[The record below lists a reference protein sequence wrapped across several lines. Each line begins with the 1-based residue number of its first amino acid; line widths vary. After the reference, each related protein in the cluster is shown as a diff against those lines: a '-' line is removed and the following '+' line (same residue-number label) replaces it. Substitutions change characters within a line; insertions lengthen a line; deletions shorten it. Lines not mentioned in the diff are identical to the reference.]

1 MSTHVLTPAWFHRMS
16 NRAFWWEMG
25 WRSNLR
31 CKSPVFDAIN
41 LRILK
46 AQLEQ
51 LSRQCNILLPV
62 LAMIALIS
70 MAGSG
75 VSPAFAQQ
83 TVTKDLY
90 GGLIEVDIPE
100 GFEEL
105 RLTEMELTFPSL
117 PLPDYVYSDALR
129 TTLLAVSIINNPD
142 TNVDMLT
149 YTAEWAKALE
159 GTLPEF
165 NWDQRRV
172 ARIEGR
178 PWIVWQYNA
187 RTINQFKEPE
197 NSSTVMFMSILSKD
211 VMVLVL
217 GHAPRGIFA
226 KNMQMFQDAVTSLNL
241 SINSPQ
247 MSNAEAA
254 GQ

>member
-1 MSTHVLTPAWFHRMS
+1 MRF
-16 NRAFWWEMG
+16 
-25 WRSNLR
+25 
-31 CKSPVFDAIN
+31 KSPVFDEIN
-41 LRILK
+41 MRPLRTQLALLK
-46 AQLEQ
+46 VH
-51 LSRQCNILLPV
+51 SFGFVPI
-62 LAMIALIS
+62 LAMIAIMGFFSSVPSSVL
-70 MAGSG
+70 
-75 VSPAFAQQ
+75 AQE

-90 GGLIEVDIPE
+90 GGLIEVDIPDN
-100 GFEEL
+100 FEEL

-117 PLPDYVYSDALR
+117 PLPDYVYSDPLR

-142 TNVDMLT
+142 TSIDMLT
-149 YTAEWAKALE
+149 YTAGWAKALE
-159 GTLPEF
+159 GALPDF

-226 KNMQMFQDAVTSLNL
+226 QNMEMFQQAVTSLNL
-241 SINSPQ
+241 SIKSPQ
-247 MSNAEAA
+247 MSDVEAA
-254 GQ
+254 TQ